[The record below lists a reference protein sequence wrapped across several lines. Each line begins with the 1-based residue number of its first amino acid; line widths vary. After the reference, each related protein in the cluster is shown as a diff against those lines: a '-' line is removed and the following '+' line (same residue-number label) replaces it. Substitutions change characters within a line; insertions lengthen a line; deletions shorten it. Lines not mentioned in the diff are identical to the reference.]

1 MPMMFGFSAQRRQML
16 EAELVRVAEELPVYG
31 SLRMHVVGDFARDE
45 VRLDT
50 PLELVIVHPTDEP
63 YRRRA
68 DFFVDHLRPR
78 LDIRFHVYTP
88 EEFEQ
93 LADEDPLLIDA
104 IALGEPVF
112 GE

>member
-16 EAELVRVAEELPVYG
+16 EAELVRVAEELPAFG
-31 SLRMHVVGDFARDE
+31 SLRMHVIGDFARHE
-45 VRLDT
+45 VRVDT

-93 LADEDPLLIDA
+93 LVDEDPLLIDA

-112 GE
+112 G